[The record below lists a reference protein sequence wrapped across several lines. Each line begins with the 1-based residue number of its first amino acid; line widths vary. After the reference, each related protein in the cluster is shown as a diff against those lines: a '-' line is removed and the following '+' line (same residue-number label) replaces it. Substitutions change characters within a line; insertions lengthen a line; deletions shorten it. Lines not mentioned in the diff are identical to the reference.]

1 MKAFLSSTY
10 LDLVECR
17 PAAGEAIQR
26 LDAQVG
32 AMEVF
37 GACPAEATVASLDEV
52 DTCDLFVG
60 IYAHRYGALVPGSEM
75 SITEAEYRSAQK
87 TEKPCFCFLVA
98 EDYPW
103 QPKQIEHRRVDK
115 LEDFKPDL
123 RQTLVVETFRDP
135 TDLAFKVAAS
145 IGPYL
150 REVAEAKGR
159 PYGFWRKRSST
170 AGSWSDGRKGRSS
183 SGISHSRNT
192 LRRQSSPSSTIAG
205 TVW

>member
-37 GACPAEATVASLDEV
+37 GARP
-52 DTCDLFVG
+52 
-60 IYAHRYGALVPGSEM
+60 
-75 SITEAEYRSAQK
+75 
-87 TEKPCFCFLVA
+87 
-98 EDYPW
+98 
-103 QPKQIEHRRVDK
+103 
-115 LEDFKPDL
+115 
-123 RQTLVVETFRDP
+123 
-135 TDLAFKVAAS
+135 
-145 IGPYL
+145 
-150 REVAEAKGR
+150 AEAKGR

-192 LRRQSSPSSTIAG
+192 LAAAKLAVLDDCWDRMVGETSVAP
-205 TVW
+205 V